1 MAADTYARFY
11 VHPQPQGEDTI
22 KSGGPRFKDVVYAEI
37 FVKGSKNTSSSRP
50 IKEQDKTDYPKAW
63 QAFKE
68 NSFEMTDGTPIS
80 VLPGI
85 GPSQKIE
92 LQSQGILS
100 VEELA
105 ELNDSVVV
113 GVSGM
118 VTLRNRAKAYLAA
131 SAVLDEP
138 EVDSDPVDIEELNSS
153 PDVIPAEGNQGV
165 TAILSDT
172 APNIIDVLGDL
183 STGELQRIR
192 DAEMSGKQRKGLIK
206 AINQRLAM

>member
-1 MAADTYARFY
+1 MPADTYARFY
-11 VHPQPQGEDTI
+11 VHPQPQGDDTI
-22 KSGGPRFKDVVYAEI
+22 KAGGPRFKDVVYVEI
-37 FVKGSKNTSSSRP
+37 FIKGSKNTSFSRP

-105 ELNDSVVV
+105 ELNDAVVV
-113 GVSGM
+113 GIPGM

-138 EVDSDPVDIEELNSS
+138 EADDEPVDIEELNNS
-153 PDVIPAEGNQGV
+153 PDVIPAEDNRGI
-165 TAILSDT
+165 TAILSET
-172 APNIIDVLGDL
+172 APNIINVLGDL
-183 STGELQRIR
+183 STGELQRLR
-192 DAEMSGKQRKGLIK
+192 EAEMSGKHRKGLIK
-206 AINQRLAM
+206 AIDQRLAS